1 MRSQHF
7 SHIYILALLREGDM
21 LSRAANIRGI
31 PISLEHNDIPIFW
44 DSRRGVDFS
53 LVPIR
58 KKWVLSPAIAMTR
71 EFLNPIF
78 LGRVQKFWFR
88 PDSEN
93 LWSLEFDKLVLK
105 FDEFVLK
112 FDIIV

>member
-1 MRSQHF
+1 MLTCDQF
-7 SHIYILALLREGDM
+7 SFSETTRFSLRYIDRH
-21 LSRAANIRGI
+21 NRGI

-44 DSRRGVDFS
+44 DSRCGVDFS

-58 KKWVLSPAIAMTR
+58 KNWVLSPAIAMTR